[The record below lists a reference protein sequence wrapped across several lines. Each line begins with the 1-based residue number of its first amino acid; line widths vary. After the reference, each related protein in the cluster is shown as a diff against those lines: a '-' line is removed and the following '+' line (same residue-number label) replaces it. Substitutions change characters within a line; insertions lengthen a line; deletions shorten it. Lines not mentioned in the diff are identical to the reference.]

1 MARGKSNC
9 KEKRETGVVALVCYN
24 HFMKKIRQGSKL
36 QSGYKIKIA
45 GETIITGP
53 GTVPTSAGSVAQTS
67 IKEMVSLLRKAS
79 REGTFEPEDSDKY
92 GSLQSSTK

>member
-1 MARGKSNC
+1 MDQTKP
-9 KEKRETGVVALVCYN
+9 KKRKTGLIALVCYN
-24 HFMKKIRQGSKL
+24 YCMKKIIQDPKL
-36 QSGYKIKIA
+36 QSDYKLKIA
-45 GETIITGP
+45 GEIIITGP
-53 GTVPTSAGSVAQTS
+53 GTVPRSAGSVSQTS